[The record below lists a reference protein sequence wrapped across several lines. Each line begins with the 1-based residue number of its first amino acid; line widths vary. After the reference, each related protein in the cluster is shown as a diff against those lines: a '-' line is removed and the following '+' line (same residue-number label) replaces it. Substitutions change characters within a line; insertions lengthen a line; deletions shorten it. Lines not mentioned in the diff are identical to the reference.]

1 MGRQHGERKD
11 NSPPKKAAKIDTF
24 SAKGIN
30 FLFSHLRMTLTFKK
44 YKGRNSDDF
53 KYLRICSMLILNK
66 STHSPSFSVA
76 ESTSFVLNAKN
87 GCLTL
92 KLTKTIASRK
102 SAVSSL

>member
-53 KYLRICSMLILNK
+53 KYLRICSMLG
-66 STHSPSFSVA
+66 TTCFSH
-76 ESTSFVLNAKN
+76 LDK
-87 GCLTL
+87 
-92 KLTKTIASRK
+92 IIIIYID
-102 SAVSSL
+102 